1 LQLCLI
7 MLNQNTH
14 TYYRE
19 PAWSNTSPQ
28 LSITIFLYFG
38 QRQGQIMQ

>member
-1 LQLCLI
+1 

-14 TYYRE
+14 TYIYSE
-19 PAWSNTSPQ
+19 PGQVHLAYVVSQ

-38 QRQGQIMQ
+38 QRQGQIIQQ